1 MRIDDLFLTE
11 NLEEGP
17 VWDKVRGAGA
27 AVGKGLGAVGQGIGA
42 VAGVPAG
49 IARAIGKGY
58 NRAADT
64 IGGGPDEQPAQA
76 SAPVQAQGGAQQASN
91 PTQQGGGQASA
102 PVQGGAP
109 AGASDDPAAGGAA
122 QAQQSKI
129 GVGQIN
135 KILPTLRARD
145 LASVKKTLDATLA
158 KKQKAPDPGA
168 GAMSQMANTLT
179 GTPAPAAPPANT
191 MANAPV
197 SKTNTAKPGNP
208 NAATPA
214 PTTAPNTP
222 SFGKGTAMPMKPMQV
237 PGAMTPG
244 AQPTAATPAPTTAP
258 TARGGKVAGQVS
270 QTPNAMRKRAARAAS
285 KAMAESTQFYSKFFK
300 TMI

>member
-64 IGGGPDEQPAQA
+64 IAGGPDEQPAQA
-76 SAPVQAQGGAQQASN
+76 SAPVQAQGGAQQAGD
-91 PTQQGGGQASA
+91 PTQQGSGQASA

-208 NAATPA
+208 NA
-214 PTTAPNTP
+214 P

-244 AQPTAATPAPTTAP
+244 AQPTAAAPAPTAAP
-258 TARGGKVAGQVS
+258 KARGGKVAGQVS

>member
-42 VAGVPAG
+42 VAGVPVG

-58 NRAADT
+58 NKAADT

-76 SAPVQAQGGAQQASN
+76 GAPVQAQGGAQQAGD
-91 PTQQGGGQASA
+91 PTQQGSGQASA
-102 PVQGGAP
+102 PVQGGVS

-135 KILPTLRARD
+135 KILPTLRTRD

-208 NAATPA
+208 NA
-214 PTTAPNTP
+214 P

-237 PGAMTPG
+237 PGSMTSG
-244 AQPTAATPAPTTAP
+244 AQPTAATPAPIASP
-258 TARGGKVAGQVS
+258 RARGGKVPGQVS

-300 TMI
+300 TLI

>member
-76 SAPVQAQGGAQQASN
+76 GAPVQAQGGAQQAGD
-91 PTQQGGGQASA
+91 PTQQGSGQASA
-102 PVQGGAP
+102 PVQGGVS

-135 KILPTLRARD
+135 KILPTLRTRD

-208 NAATPA
+208 NA
-214 PTTAPNTP
+214 P

-237 PGAMTPG
+237 PGSMTPG
-244 AQPTAATPAPTTAP
+244 AQPTAAP
-258 TARGGKVAGQVS
+258 TARGGKVPGQVS

-300 TMI
+300 TLI

>member
-1 MRIDDLFLTE
+1 
-11 NLEEGP
+11 
-17 VWDKVRGAGA
+17 V
-27 AVGKGLGAVGQGIGA
+27 
-42 VAGVPAG
+42 
-49 IARAIGKGY
+49 
-58 NRAADT
+58 
-64 IGGGPDEQPAQA
+64 
-76 SAPVQAQGGAQQASN
+76 S
-91 PTQQGGGQASA
+91 
-102 PVQGGAP
+102 

-135 KILPTLRARD
+135 KILPTLRTRD

-208 NAATPA
+208 NA
-214 PTTAPNTP
+214 P

-237 PGAMTPG
+237 PGSMTPG
-244 AQPTAATPAPTTAP
+244 AQPTAATPAPIASP
-258 TARGGKVAGQVS
+258 NARGGKVPGQVS

-300 TMI
+300 TLI

>member
-64 IGGGPDEQPAQA
+64 IGGGPDEQPPQA

-91 PTQQGGGQASA
+91 PTQQGSGQASA

-208 NAATPA
+208 NA
-214 PTTAPNTP
+214 P

-244 AQPTAATPAPTTAP
+244 AQPTAAAPAPTAAAP
-258 TARGGKVAGQVS
+258 ARGGKVAGQVS

-285 KAMAESTQFYSKFFK
+285 KAMAESTKSYSKFFK